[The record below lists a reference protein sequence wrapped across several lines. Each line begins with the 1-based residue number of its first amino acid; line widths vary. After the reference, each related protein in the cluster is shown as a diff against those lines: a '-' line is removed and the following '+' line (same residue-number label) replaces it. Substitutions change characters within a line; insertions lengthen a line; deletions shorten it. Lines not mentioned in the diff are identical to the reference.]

1 MRSYGQYCTFARG
14 LDVVG
19 DRWVL
24 LIVRERRD
32 GPRRY
37 NELLWGL
44 PGIATKLLSDRLRA
58 LEAAGVIERPDSHT
72 YAPTKGGDGLRE
84 VVYSLGRW
92 ANPLMKRPLG
102 NDEFRSHWLTHPIH
116 VLYEGVDKRRPRL
129 VIEVDTGDAPMTIAS
144 ANGTVR
150 VVPGRPAS
158 PDLVLSG
165 PPDGIIGLLAGMR
178 HRASV
183 RTVTITDRHRRRP
196 DRVTRSNGD
205 RPALAELGPV
215 ARAGDRRR

>member
-1 MRSYGQYCTFARG
+1 MYDARVRSYRQYCSFARG

-19 DRWVL
+19 DRWIL
-24 LIVRERRD
+24 LIVRELLN

-44 PGIATKLLSDRLRA
+44 PGIATNLLADRLRA
-58 LEAAGVIERPDSHT
+58 LEDAGVIGRPDDHT
-72 YAPTKGGDGLRE
+72 YALTKWGEGLRE
-84 VVYSLGRW
+84 VVYSIGRW

-178 HRASV
+178 DRASV
-183 RTVTITDRHRRRP
+183 AKVTITGDVRKLARLRP
-196 DRVTRSNGD
+196 H
-205 RPALAELGPV
+205 PV
-215 ARAGDRRR
+215 GAA

>member
-24 LIVRERRD
+24 LIVRELLD

-44 PGIATKLLSDRLRA
+44 PGIATNLLADRLRA
-58 LEAAGVIERPDSHT
+58 LEDAGVIERPDDHT
-72 YAPTKGGDGLRE
+72 YALTKWGEGLRE

-116 VLYEGVDKRRPRL
+116 VLYEGVDRRRPRL
-129 VIEVDTGDAPMTIAS
+129 TVQVDTADAPMTLES
-144 ANGTVR
+144 ANGRVR
-150 VVPGRPAS
+150 VVPGRHPS

-165 PPDGIIGLLAGMR
+165 PPDGIIGMLAGKR
-178 HRASV
+178 
-183 RTVTITDRHRRRP
+183 
-196 DRVTRSNGD
+196 D
-205 RPALAELGPV
+205 RPAV
-215 ARAGDRRR
+215 AKVTVKGDARKIARLRPRAV

>member
-1 MRSYGQYCTFARG
+1 M
-14 LDVVG
+14 
-19 DRWVL
+19 
-24 LIVRERRD
+24 
-32 GPRRY
+32 
-37 NELLWGL
+37 
-44 PGIATKLLSDRLRA
+44 
-58 LEAAGVIERPDSHT
+58 IERPDDHT
-72 YAPTKGGDGLRE
+72 YALTKWGEGLRE

-102 NDEFRSHWLTHPIH
+102 NDQFRSHWLTHPIH

-165 PPDGIIGLLAGMR
+165 PPDGIIGLLAGMPD
-178 HRASV
+178 RASV
-183 RTVTITDRHRRRP
+183 AKVTITGDVRKLARLRP
-196 DRVTRSNGD
+196 H
-205 RPALAELGPV
+205 PV
-215 ARAGDRRR
+215 GAA